1 MDRGSSDTSSILSLL
16 VQACQDGGEG
26 VVAALSGV
34 EGPFA
39 VAFWDERAKTLWF
52 GRDRLGRRSLLV
64 KRPEAGGGWGGW
76 GVSSC
81 IGSSDALR
89 AVRGDGG
96 DSGGGGGGW
105 EEVPPGGMW
114 RVEAREVIAC
124 GLFGLWVQ
132 TPRRFC

>member
-1 MDRGSSDTSSILSLL
+1 MERGASDTSAILSLL
-16 VQACQDGGEG
+16 VKACEDGGQG
-26 VVAALSGV
+26 VVSALSGV

-39 VAFWDERAKTLWF
+39 IAFWDERAKTLWF

-76 GVSSC
+76 GVASC
-81 IGSSDALR
+81 IGSGEALR

-96 DSGGGGGGW
+96 DAGGW

-114 RVEAREVIAC
+114 RVDAKEVKPLGHAE
-124 GLFGLWVQ
+124 
-132 TPRRFC
+132 